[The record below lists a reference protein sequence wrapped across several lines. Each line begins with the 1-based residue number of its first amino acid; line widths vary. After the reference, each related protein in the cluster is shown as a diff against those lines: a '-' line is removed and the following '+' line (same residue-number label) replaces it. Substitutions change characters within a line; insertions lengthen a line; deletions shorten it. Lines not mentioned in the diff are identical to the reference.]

1 MIFFNN
7 INTSFYKYN
16 SWLYCQFIIIYK
28 NKDIYNKTELEMK
41 KIIFIIVTGLFL
53 NGCFQ
58 VLALVGPA
66 ATGVTTG
73 NIYQSAISYS
83 VSYGV
88 QKSTGKTIVENVI
101 DLSKKSKDKV
111 KIVKKEKNEVLV
123 NSFYP
128 KLLGHWSII
137 ANFKK

>member
-1 MIFFNN
+1 
-7 INTSFYKYN
+7 
-16 SWLYCQFIIIYK
+16 
-28 NKDIYNKTELEMK
+28 MK

-128 KLLGHWSII
+128 KLLGH
-137 ANFKK
+137 